1 MSAKSEFNKV
11 STRQKREAPFSLRLS
26 FEERRKLEQA
36 AKGMPLSAFIKALLF
51 GNDPPKPRGR
61 RKPPVQDHE
70 ALGRVLSAL
79 GRSRLASNLNQLA
92 RAVNTGTLPVH
103 PETEAELRQACAE
116 VAAIRAAL
124 FKALGYEGGPS

>member
-11 STRQKREAPFSLRLS
+11 SARQKREAPFSLRLS
-26 FEERRKLEQA
+26 FEERTRLEEA
-36 AKGMPLSAFIKALLF
+36 ARGIPLSTFIKTLVF
-51 GNDPPKPRGR
+51 GNDLSKAKGR
-61 RKPPVQDHE
+61 RKAPVQDHE
-70 ALGRVLSAL
+70 ALAKVLSAL